1 MKSKNKLCPPTI
13 GGSSLLV
20 TFAVLCLT
28 TFTLLALSTAKADSR
43 LSNTSIQAVIN
54 YYNADFQAET
64 IFAQLRQ
71 EKLPEQ
77 VSVQGNLYTFTCSI
91 SDTQNLLV
99 ELRKEK
105 ESWSIVRWQAVSTTA
120 Q

>member
-1 MKSKNKLCPPTI
+1 MKSTNKLSTPTI

-43 LSNTSIQAVIN
+43 LSNTSIQAVSN

-71 EKLPEQ
+71 GKLPER

-105 ESWSIVRWQAVSTTA
+105 EAWSIVRWQAVSTTA